1 MRAKNIPGTGTLRT
15 SSIVP
20 TTTVSEVPFSNVTM
34 KEAIALIHLIVQKGD
49 APHHICTGNLDHLVL
64 LQRDNEFRE
73 AYEKASL
80 VLADGM
86 PIVWMSNI
94 ARRANDKPLKERV
107 AGSDL
112 FWELVQASATTGL
125 RLFFL
130 GGAPGAADEARDEAE
145 KRFPGCNICGTYC
158 PPKDTF
164 PTDAEQ
170 ARIENLIRDAAPDVL
185 LVGLGAPKQEKWILR
200 RKARLGVPVSIGV
213 GGTFEMAAGRVRRA
227 PKWIQKLGMEWAYRM
242 VQDPARLWKRYIAND
257 LPFLAT
263 ALRKSLL
270 ESGRRQVSPVGTAG
284 GHAQEGNS

>member
-1 MRAKNIPGTGTLRT
+1 MGARNIPGNPALRT

-20 TTTVSEVPFSNVTM
+20 TTTVSDVPFSNVTM
-34 KEAIALIHLIVQKGD
+34 KETIALIHLIVQKGD

-64 LQRDNEFRE
+64 LQRDTEFRE

-86 PIVWMSNI
+86 PIVWMSGI
-94 ARRANDKPLKERV
+94 ARRAEDKPLKERV

-130 GGAPGAADEARDEAE
+130 GGAPGAADEARAEAE
-145 KRFPGCNICGTYC
+145 KRFPGCQICGTYC
-158 PPKDTF
+158 PPKDLF

-170 ARIENLIRDAAPDVL
+170 ARIESIIRDAAPDVL

-200 RKARLGVPVSIGV
+200 RKARLGVPVSIGI

-227 PKWIQKLGMEWAYRM
+227 PKWVQKVGMEWAYRM

-257 LPFLAT
+257 LPFLAR
-263 ALRKSLL
+263 ALRRTLR
-270 ESGRRQVSPVGTAG
+270 ERGTHGPAGVAARVGPV
-284 GHAQEGNS
+284 QEGKS